1 MAKRLSEDQKKEI
14 LLEFTNGKT
23 VDFLSQN
30 FSCTKSTIIR
40 NLKKTLG
47 QLEYQKLIN
56 KSKSSKKISTKTQ
69 SKTSSNT
76 THLLDIKKKTNSLT
90 DDVNLSYENSN
101 NSDFSPQASFLEIAP
116 LDYQIENEP
125 RKELS
130 SIPITEIDF
139 PNIVFMIVDKNIE
152 LEVKLLK
159 DYPDW
164 QFLPLDDLERKTI
177 EIFYELKIAK
187 RFCTKEQKVI
197 KVPNPDVLRIV
208 SPILLSRGISRIV
221 SSDKLIAL

>member
-14 LLEFTNGKT
+14 LLGFTNGKT
-23 VDFLSQN
+23 VDFLSKN
-30 FSCTKSTIIR
+30 FKCTKSTIIR
-40 NLKKTLG
+40 NLKKNLS

-56 KSKSSKKISTKTQ
+56 KSKSSKQIFIRKQ
-69 SKTSSNT
+69 SKTARNILPEASS
-76 THLLDIKKKTNSLT
+76 KKKTDLLSNVNS
-90 DDVNLSYENSN
+90 SYENSN
-101 NSDFSPQASFLEIAP
+101 EGDFSPQSSFLEIVP
-116 LDYQIENEP
+116 LDYEIENVP

-139 PNIVFMIVDKNIE
+139 PDVVFMIVDKKIE
-152 LEVKLLK
+152 LEIKLLR

-164 QFLPLDDLERKTI
+164 QFLPQDDLKRKTI
-177 EIFYELKIAK
+177 EIFFDLKTAK

-197 KVPNPDVLRIV
+197 KVPNPDVFRIV
-208 SPILLSRGISRIV
+208 SPILLSRGISRII